1 MNKEIQD
8 KIFEYIADERIRQYE
23 KWGPQYHQD
32 NTWVMILME
41 EVGEVAKSIVDRVN
55 NADSKAHLAD
65 MKKEIVQVA
74 AVAVAWLECLE
85 TKK

>member
-1 MNKEIQD
+1 MHSKIQ
-8 KIFEYIADERIRQYE
+8 KMIFERIADERIRQYA
-23 KWGPQYHQD
+23 KWGPQYHLD
-32 NTWVMILME
+32 DTWAMILME
-41 EVGEVAKSIVDRVN
+41 EVGEVAKSIVDRLS
-55 NADSKAHLAD
+55 NADPKAHVAD

>member
-1 MNKEIQD
+1 MHSEIQ
-8 KIFEYIADERIRQYE
+8 KMIFEHIADERIRQYA
-23 KWGPQYHQD
+23 KWGPQYHD
-32 NTWVMILME
+32 DSIWGMILME
-41 EVGEVAKSIVDRVN
+41 EVGEVAKSIVDSLN
-55 NADSKAHLAD
+55 KADHKAHLAD